1 MWLKSYFVCGAGVYQ
16 EVMGSMHNMFG
27 SLNTVVIK
35 AGEPEAVPSPGMCSQ
50 TMPSVIGI
58 TVAWIA
64 PKKSF

>member
-1 MWLKSYFVCGAGVYQ
+1 
-16 EVMGSMHNMFG
+16 MGSMHNMFG

-64 PKKSF
+64 PKRRV